1 MKKITLNDYSKK
13 TIDDLKDDLK
23 ESLLNSSE
31 FERAFIE
38 HINEDYEILVI
49 EGLEFNPLEILET
62 FGYYDNAKIN
72 YLEEQLEDVLYWIE
86 YKKVDKLEKIGLE
99 IDYNNIV
106 DVICFMDMLSDN

>member
-1 MKKITLNDYSKK
+1 MKNIVVNDYSKK

-38 HINEDYEILVI
+38 HINEDYESLVI
-49 EGLEFNPLEILET
+49 EGLEFSPLEILET
-62 FGYYDNAKIN
+62 FGYYDKAKIN
-72 YLEEQLEDVLYWIE
+72 FLEEQIEDILYWIE
-86 YKKVDKLEKIGLE
+86 YKKIDKLKKIGLE
-99 IDYNNIV
+99 IDYSNIV